1 MFTGF
6 ISFIITVSAI
16 IAVLLLL
23 TQALIKIC
31 ARLLRYLSDSSRP
44 AINRL
49 ALFIAPSILAAYYLI
64 EDTGNT
70 ALLTAF
76 IMICCFIA
84 GYCFYKFLKIRKN

>member
-31 ARLLRYLSDSSRP
+31 AWLLRYLSDSSGP

-49 ALFIAPSILAAYYLI
+49 ALFIAPSTFAAYYLM

-70 ALLTAF
+70 ALLTTF